1 MVYGKIHD
9 GLLKLALRAR
19 KSVEEVF
26 EYQTLQEIHKALLAS
41 LDNDAKANNS
51 DKVNDL
57 SLTTGGQVS
66 QDFCRS
72 VKGVPD
78 YYRPVV
84 RPGHLPLIHFV
95 FKNLSRLTDKP
106 DGSS

>member
-9 GLLKLALRAR
+9 GLLKLALRSR

-26 EYQTLQEIHKALLAS
+26 EHQTLQEIHKALLAS
-41 LDNDAKANNS
+41 LDNDAKDRS
-51 DKVNDL
+51 DNKANDL
-57 SLTTGGQVS
+57 SLTGVQVA

-78 YYRPVV
+78 YAESKIIAETGSP
-84 RPGHLPLIHFV
+84 PGAPAAHTFCIQ
-95 FKNLSRLTDKP
+95 
-106 DGSS
+106 GSPPAR